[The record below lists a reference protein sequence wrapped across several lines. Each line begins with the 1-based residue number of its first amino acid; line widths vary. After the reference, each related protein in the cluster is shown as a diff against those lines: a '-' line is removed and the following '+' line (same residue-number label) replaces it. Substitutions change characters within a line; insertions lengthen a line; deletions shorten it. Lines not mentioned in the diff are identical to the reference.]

1 MDMAIEIA
9 TFYFERYDFV
19 MWGNEQMKYVWFGF
33 YFLLFHN

>member
-19 MWGNEQMKYVWFGF
+19 MWGNEQMIWF
-33 YFLLFHN
+33 LFSIIS